1 MDFKL
6 TFFFWGG
13 FFGVIH
19 VLQAFAEE
27 AGAAIEDV
35 LARGNTP
42 IVVGGTAFYLR
53 TLIYGRT
60 GER

>member
-1 MDFKL
+1 M
-6 TFFFWGG
+6 
-13 FFGVIH
+13 IH